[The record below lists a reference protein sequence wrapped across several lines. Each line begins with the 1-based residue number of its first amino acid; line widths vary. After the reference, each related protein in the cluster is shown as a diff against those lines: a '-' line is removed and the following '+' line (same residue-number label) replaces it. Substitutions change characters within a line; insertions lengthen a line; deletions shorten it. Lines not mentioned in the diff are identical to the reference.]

1 MVKKTINLQNVTKKH
16 CIILLILHQVLNVTK
31 SDALYQVPDMTN
43 NKILHQVLNVTKN
56 DTLYQKMDVTK
67 RDILHQVCLL
77 D

>member
-56 DTLYQKMDVTK
+56 DTLYQKTDVTK

>member
-1 MVKKTINLQNVTKKH
+1 MTKKH
-16 CIILLILHQVLNVTK
+16 CIILLVLHQVLNVTK

-43 NKILHQVLNVTKN
+43 NKILHQVLNLTKN
-56 DTLYQKMDVTK
+56 DTLYQKTDVTK